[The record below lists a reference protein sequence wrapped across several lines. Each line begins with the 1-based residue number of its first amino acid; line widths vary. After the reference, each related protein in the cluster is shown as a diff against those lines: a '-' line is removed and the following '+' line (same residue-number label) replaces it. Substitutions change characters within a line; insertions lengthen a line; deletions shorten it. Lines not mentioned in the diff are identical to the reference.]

1 MATATKERKQRKP
14 KVEKPLPLLIARAQF
29 KSTGSI
35 VYAIRGE
42 EQMYHVTM
50 VRGKATGCCH
60 ADDGETCTGFS
71 YRRTCNHVKVA
82 LTAESK
88 RQEELAVAASVA
100 PLVVGEQFAADLAEH
115 VADEVANEPAVV
127 LMDADGENA
136 LVLRYGQE
144 FVMRVEELAEIGEY
158 EEVFSL
164 LDFEQIKADQL
175 LATTFEQEAFA
186 ILDHERREQASL
198 GPQERRFE
206 TVNDR
211 PVLMR

>member
-1 MATATKERKQRKP
+1 MATATKERKPKAEKKVQLVARVAFKSNPAIVVYLVRSSNSQDVYQTTLYAGNAASCTCPARKP
-14 KVEKPLPLLIARAQF
+14 CYHLTQVQ
-29 KSTGSI
+29 
-35 VYAIRGE
+35 AIE
-42 EQMYHVTM
+42 
-50 VRGKATGCCH
+50 A
-60 ADDGETCTGFS
+60 
-71 YRRTCNHVKVA
+71 N
-82 LTAESK
+82 

-115 VADEVANEPAVV
+115 VADEVANEPAIV
-127 LMDADGENA
+127 LVDADGENA

-164 LDFEQIKADQL
+164 LDFEQIKSEL
-175 LATTFEQEAFA
+175 RPATTFEQEAFA

-198 GPQERRFE
+198 NPQTRQFE